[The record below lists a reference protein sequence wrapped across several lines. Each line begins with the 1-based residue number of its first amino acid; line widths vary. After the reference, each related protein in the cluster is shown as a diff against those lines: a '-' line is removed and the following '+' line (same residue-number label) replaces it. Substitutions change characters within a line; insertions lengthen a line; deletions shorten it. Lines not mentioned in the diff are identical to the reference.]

1 MKQQTTFIALC
12 IIVVLCLLAVGCLN
26 TSKTGTSAPVG
37 NATSGANATGMSNT
51 LMYAGE
57 NTDTINPVIS
67 SGELTE
73 IIFSGLMKY
82 DANGTP
88 VVDLAESYTYD
99 KDKKVYTFNL
109 RKGVTWH
116 DGKPFTSADVVY
128 TYDTLMHDTNL
139 SSSVRSNFKDIQS
152 VSAPDDS
159 TVVFTMGK
167 DNAAMLGYFTM
178 GILPS
183 HLMKGNDLMTSP
195 YNQKPVGT
203 GRYKFVNWDTAGKM
217 ITLERN
223 TAYYGHVPKI
233 ERVIYKTVAVEGT
246 KATMLK
252 TGEADL
258 AWLNAN
264 YAKTFRD
271 NPNYKNIDF
280 KTADYRAISMDY
292 KLEFWQKNGDSVG
305 VLNYAI
311 DKDAVVKSV
320 LDGRGFRAYSP
331 IQINA
336 FGGNKAADIY
346 SYDLN
351 KFATEMEKLGWKKGS
366 DGIYERNGQKFHFT
380 VQVRDYEEERVDI
393 ANLCSR
399 MLKDAGVEM
408 EVVLVTKLDYT
419 KGFNSFLAGNAVTF
433 DPDMIFSSFVTN
445 ASGNSMA
452 YSNPEVDALLN
463 QGRQELDPAKRKQ
476 IYQEFEAAYAKQ
488 PGIVLV
494 AYLDGNYVSTKGLS
508 GLDTTRTLGHHAVGV
523 MWNIEEWTLS
533 K

>member
-1 MKQQTTFIALC
+1 MKQQTTILALC
-12 IIVVLCLLAVGCLN
+12 IIVVLCLVAGC
-26 TSKTGTSAPVG
+26 TSKTETSAPVG
-37 NATSGANATGMSNT
+37 TAPSGANATGMSNT

-57 NTDTINPVIS
+57 NADTINPVIS
-67 SGELTE
+67 SGELTD

-82 DANGTP
+82 DADGKP
-88 VVDLAESYTYD
+88 VIDLAESYTYD
-99 KDKKVYTFNL
+99 KDKKAYTFTL

-116 DGKPFTSADVVY
+116 DGQPFTSADVVY

-139 SSSVRSNFKDIQS
+139 SSSVRSNYKDIQT

-159 TVVFTMGK
+159 TVIFTMAK

-183 HLMKGNDLMTSP
+183 HLMKGKDIMTSP

-203 GRYKFVNWDTAGKM
+203 GRYRFVNWDTAGKM
-217 ITLERN
+217 ITLEHN
-223 TAYYGHVPKI
+223 TAYYEHIPKI

-246 KATMLK
+246 KATMLR

-271 NPNYKNIDF
+271 NSNFKNIDF
-280 KTADYRAISMDY
+280 KTADYRAISMDF
-292 KLEFWQKNGDSVG
+292 KPEFWQKNGDSVG

-311 DKDAVVKSV
+311 DKDAIVRSV
-320 LDGRGFRAYSP
+320 LDGHGFRAYSP

-336 FGGNKAADIY
+336 YGGNTSVDIY
-346 SYDLN
+346 SYDLK
-351 KFATEMEKLGWKKGS
+351 KFAAEMEKLGWKKGS

-408 EVVLVTKLDYT
+408 EIVLVTKLDYK
-419 KGFNSFLAGNAVTF
+419 KGYNGFLAGNAVTF
-433 DPDMIFSSFVTN
+433 DPDMIYSSYVTN
-445 ASGNSMA
+445 ASGNTMA
-452 YSNPEVDALLN
+452 YSNPEVDTLLN

-476 IYQEFEAAYAKQ
+476 IYQEFEAAYTEQ

-494 AYLDGNYVSTKGLS
+494 AYLDGNYVSINGLS